1 MRFPMTIILFLLIF
15 THPFLLYA
23 QSNNVAKIGN
33 VTISDEEFKY
43 RYELSPMA
51 LPKEFINEDSLKY
64 VFLYSL
70 IAEKLWAMEAI
81 DKGFNTSERFEFYFN
96 PIKKAIIRDKLFELE
111 IKDKVTVSAEDI
123 NNGIKNYFK
132 IPKVEV
138 LSFFDSAKAFHSY
151 ERLVK
156 LGSIDS
162 LVKTDTS
169 LKANA
174 STFDIEFT
182 TFKDEAIENMI
193 FNLAPKQF
201 TKPIENDNAWFIF
214 QIDSIKT
221 NLPSDSQ
228 EKSLKDVEELIR
240 NRRIKNLYNKYYAEV
255 FNGYSIRADEKLFT
269 TLANTVFNILKSDTE
284 REPSQSDSS
293 KIYLTESDYDRIKQT
308 LGKEILNSRFFTT
321 KFGEVTL
328 NDFLS
333 DLTMLTISF
342 PDLSRNSVN
351 KVLSNKLKTVMQQES
366 FYQLGV
372 KKGLENS
379 ANVLSQLIP
388 WKDNLLAQIIKN
400 TFNSKVTVS
409 EDEMQKY
416 YASIINDSSAIT
428 NYKYLMISS
437 GDLETIERIFNMLA
451 VDQDLENIE
460 NYYKNSASVSI
471 ITTDELSNPI
481 IDKIKSQ
488 FYSSDL
494 RKNNWYGPIRLSN
507 TYGLVKILD
516 VQEVNDTTKNNFA
529 AIKDRIRSRL
539 YFKKL
544 DGLLE
549 SETVKLANKF
559 GVTVY
564 KSELNDLQL
573 SNIEMFVVRY
583 LGFGGRIAALPVTT
597 PFYKWYYMWKSDQKI
612 NP

>member
-1 MRFPMTIILFLLIF
+1 M
-15 THPFLLYA
+15 
-23 QSNNVAKIGN
+23 
-33 VTISDEEFKY
+33 
-43 RYELSPMA
+43 
-51 LPKEFINEDSLKY
+51 
-64 VFLYSL
+64 
-70 IAEKLWAMEAI
+70 
-81 DKGFNTSERFEFYFN
+81 
-96 PIKKAIIRDKLFELE
+96 
-111 IKDKVTVSAEDI
+111 
-123 NNGIKNYFK
+123 
-132 IPKVEV
+132 
-138 LSFFDSAKAFHSY
+138 
-151 ERLVK
+151 
-156 LGSIDS
+156 
-162 LVKTDTS
+162 
-169 LKANA
+169 
-174 STFDIEFT
+174 
-182 TFKDEAIENMI
+182 
-193 FNLAPKQF
+193 
-201 TKPIENDNAWFIF
+201 
-214 QIDSIKT
+214 
-221 NLPSDSQ
+221 
-228 EKSLKDVEELIR
+228 
-240 NRRIKNLYNKYYAEV
+240 
-255 FNGYSIRADEKLFT
+255 
-269 TLANTVFNILKSDTE
+269 
-284 REPSQSDSS
+284 
-293 KIYLTESDYDRIKQT
+293 
-308 LGKEILNSRFFTT
+308 
-321 KFGEVTL
+321 
-328 NDFLS
+328 
-333 DLTMLTISF
+333 
-342 PDLSRNSVN
+342 
-351 KVLSNKLKTVMQQES
+351 
-366 FYQLGV
+366 
-372 KKGLENS
+372 
-379 ANVLSQLIP
+379 
-388 WKDNLLAQIIKN
+388 
-400 TFNSKVTVS
+400 TVS

-516 VQEVNDTTKNNFA
+516 VQEVNDTIKNNFA